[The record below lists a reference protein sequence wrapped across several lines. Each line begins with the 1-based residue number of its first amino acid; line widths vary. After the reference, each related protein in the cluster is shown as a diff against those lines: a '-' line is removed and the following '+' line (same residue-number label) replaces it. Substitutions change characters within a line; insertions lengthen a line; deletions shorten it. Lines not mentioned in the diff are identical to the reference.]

1 METCISINL
10 MLVSIERMG
19 RNLKTKIKQTNKKKT
34 FLLDIKVKF
43 TVKFF
48 YWSRYS
54 S

>member
-19 RNLKTKIKQTNKKKT
+19 RNLKTKNKQTKKKT